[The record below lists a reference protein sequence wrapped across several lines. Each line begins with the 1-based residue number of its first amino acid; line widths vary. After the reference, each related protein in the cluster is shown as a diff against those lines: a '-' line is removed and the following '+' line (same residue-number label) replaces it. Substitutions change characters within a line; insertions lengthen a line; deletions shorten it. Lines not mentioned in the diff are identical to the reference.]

1 MYLFQ
6 CPCGKVHRLSS
17 NMPINYGTDISVMIQ
32 KLDKRALAL
41 RLFGRDIDEFT
52 DAKAEDKDEDAAEL
66 DAEAIAE
73 VE

>member
-1 MYLFQ
+1 
-6 CPCGKVHRLSS
+6 
-17 NMPINYGTDISVMIQ
+17 MPINYGTNISVMIQ